1 MINNCTRR
9 DCYFWSNDG
18 NDMHYCNFIN
28 CQYIK
33 IKDVKFEYFTDKES
47 NMDLEHDMRN
57 EELLFKMFK
66 QKYNLTEEQSDE
78 IISIVKA
85 SFNKRFDDN
94 CVEMINVADKLNTKY
109 AGKIVFFNQYEAGG
123 WICNCQRVVYDVN
136 TDCIRFEGSRF
147 VLLSENHDI
156 GYGYALVEAYAD
168 DGAEYYCD
176 GDYEDE
182 LEILESIDAKL
193 EILESIDDVKEILEG
208 INEFSL
214 DEF

>member
-1 MINNCTRR
+1 MT
-9 DCYFWSNDG
+9 
-18 NDMHYCNFIN
+18 
-28 CQYIK
+28 
-33 IKDVKFEYFTDKES
+33 DV
-47 NMDLEHDMRN
+47 N
-57 EELLFKMFK
+57 EELIKMFK

-85 SFNKRFDDN
+85 SINKRFDDN
-94 CVEMINVADKLNTKY
+94 CVEMINIADKLNAKY
-109 AGKIVFFNQYEAGG
+109 AGKIVYFNQYEAGG

-136 TDCIRFEGSRF
+136 ADCIRFEGSRF

-176 GDYEDE
+176 VDCYEDE
-182 LEILESIDAKL
+182 HEILEFIDAEL
-193 EILESIDDVKEILEG
+193 EVFESIDDVKEILEG